1 MMGVDFIQDLG
12 VVTLLAAAAA
22 WLCQRLHVPVVIGYL
37 TVGILVGPHTPSLP
51 LVTDTDRIHTLAQLG
66 LVFLIFSIGQGL
78 RLQRLKR
85 VGAQLILATV
95 LIAVLLLNASRLVG
109 VALDWPAQQSLVLA
123 GLLMV
128 SSTAII
134 GKSLRETHTL
144 HSHHDQTAL
153 TVTAL
158 DDLVAVVMLT
168 VLTSLAQSGRS
179 DTLTVL
185 GTVVRLNSVL
195 IGLLILA
202 LLVAPPLLRRLRHR
216 ALPEVQS
223 LVVVGL
229 LLVMALLSAKSGFSA
244 ALGAFLLGAIVSS
257 TGLNP
262 QIDRTV
268 PGLCDLFGAVFFVAM
283 GMLFDFSL
291 LSQVWPLAL
300 GLFALALIGRAFAA
314 TVALLTVGQST
325 GDAVKSGLTLTA
337 IGEFSLIIA
346 LVAVQG
352 GLAPP
357 AFYPIAVALCLLTAA
372 ITPFLI
378 RLAPAA
384 GDWVERRQPER
395 MRLWIALYHRWIEQL
410 LQRHQSGRVWRIIGQ
425 RVLQIAMW
433 ILLISGLL
441 LLAAPFYRV
450 AQRWLGGD
458 WPFTD
463 GLPILFWFAFG
474 TLLLVPLVALW
485 RMIEAVAM
493 MCAEVATPSGA
504 RRSVLRPLFKTLLQ
518 VAMVGT
524 AGLWFTSLLPNDL
537 WDGWNLLAL
546 AIALAGISL
555 LFWRKLIHWHSR
567 LENELRDQLTDGP
580 LRLLS
585 TATNGRE
592 GPRRQELQASD
603 VMIRAGTR
611 AVGQPIRGMPL
622 RDRFGCTVMAVER
635 QGIHLPNPAPDTIL
649 FPNDMLL
656 LVGRDADLREA
667 EQWLNTAEN
676 GQAAKAEESVLGAL
690 GLLSL
695 SVPLVTRH
703 AGKPLSELDLRMHWG
718 IQVVAI
724 ERAEGTVVSPGRS
737 ETLQPG
743 DKLLVLGTRE
753 QVNDFAFWL
762 ST

>member
-1 MMGVDFIQDLG
+1 MGIDFIQDLG

-22 WLCQRLHVPVVIGYL
+22 WLCQRLRLPVVIGYL

-85 VGAQLILATV
+85 VGAPLILATV
-95 LIAVLLLNASRLVG
+95 LIAVLILNASRLLG
-109 VALDWPAQQSLVLA
+109 ALLDWPAQQSLVLA

-144 HSHHDQTAL
+144 HSHHGQTAL

-168 VLTSLAQSGRS
+168 VLTSLVQAGRS

-185 GTVVRLNSVL
+185 GTVVRLNAVL
-195 IGLLILA
+195 ISLLVLA

-257 TGLNP
+257 TGLSP
-262 QIDRTV
+262 QIERTV

-291 LSQVWPLAL
+291 LGQVWPLAL
-300 GLFALALIGRAFAA
+300 GLCAVALVGRALAA
-314 TVALLTVGQST
+314 TVALMSVGQST
-325 GDAVKSGLTLTA
+325 ADAVKSGLTLTA

-346 LVAVQG
+346 LVAVEG

-372 ITPFLI
+372 TTPFLI

-384 GDWVERRQPER
+384 GDWVEGRQPEW
-395 MRLWIALYHRWIEQL
+395 MRLWVALYHRWIEQL
-410 LQRHQSGRVWRIIGQ
+410 LHRHQSGRVWRIIGP
-425 RVLQIAMW
+425 RVQQIAVW
-433 ILLISGLL
+433 VLLISGLL
-441 LLAAPFYRV
+441 LLAAPFYRGV
-450 AQRWLGGD
+450 QRWLGPD
-458 WPFTD
+458 WPFTA
-463 GLPILFWFAFG
+463 GWPILFWFAFG
-474 TLLLVPLVALW
+474 AVLLVPLVALW

-493 MCAEVATPSGA
+493 ICAEVATPSGA

-524 AGLWFTSLLPNDL
+524 IGLWFTSLLPGDL
-537 WDGWNLLAL
+537 WGGWNLLVL
-546 AIALAGISL
+546 AGALAGITL
-555 LFWRKLIHWHSR
+555 LLWRRLIHWHSR
-567 LENELRDQLTDGP
+567 LENELRVQLADGP
-580 LRLLS
+580 LGQLS
-585 TATNGRE
+585 APTNGRQ
-592 GPRRQELQASD
+592 GSRHPELQASD
-603 VMIRAGTR
+603 VVIRAGTR
-611 AVGQPIRGMPL
+611 AVGQSIRGMPL
-622 RDRFGCTVMAVER
+622 RDRFGCTVMALER
-635 QGIHLPNPAPDTIL
+635 QGVHLPNPAPDTVL
-649 FPNDMLL
+649 FPNDTLL
-656 LVGRDADLREA
+656 LVGRDADLRDA
-667 EQWLNTAEN
+667 EEWLNTSEN
-676 GQAAKAEESVLGAL
+676 GQAAKAEASVLGAL
-690 GLLSL
+690 GLLPL

-703 AGKPLSELDLRMHWG
+703 AGKPLSALNLRTHWG
-718 IQVVAI
+718 VQVVEI
-724 ERAEGTVVSPGRS
+724 ERDGETLVSPGRS

-743 DKLLVLGTRE
+743 DRLLVLGTPE
-753 QVNDFAFWL
+753 QVDDFAFWL
-762 ST
+762 AT